1 MISRASGVERSVLSL
16 RRWAPVLVTIP
27 VVAISAQ
34 APSAPSLDGA
44 AFVERVHTDVSS
56 RAGLGERH
64 RVVDRYARYHLAS
77 RGDTLVVT
85 ADSVDL
91 AETADGVRR
100 VVDVDAVI
108 GGRWKLVPGAG
119 GALRVVDRPVI
130 TTDIADVS
138 DVAAAMD
145 DFLPAPP
152 PDLVALAQTT
162 DSNGRAWRRLADS
175 AGTRRY
181 RWSQHGRGDPSTG
194 LSDLGAGVS
203 ATVETSEDVSLAW
216 SAGPRS
222 WIRHIRSTVT
232 TLVGTR
238 TVRASIDQR
247 IVVVRTGVRH

>member
-1 MISRASGVERSVLSL
+1 MLSP
-16 RRWAPVLVTIP
+16 RRWTPVLVTIP
-27 VVAISAQ
+27 VIALAAQ
-34 APSAPSLDGA
+34 APLVPSLDGA
-44 AFVERVHTDVSS
+44 VFVERVRTDVSS

-64 RVVDRYARYHLAS
+64 RVIDRYARYQVAL

-100 VVDVDAVI
+100 VVDVDAVV
-108 GGRWKLVPGAG
+108 GGRWKLVSGERT
-119 GALRVVDRPVI
+119 ALRVVDRPVT

-152 PDLVALAQTT
+152 PELAVLAQTT

-181 RWSQHGRGDPSTG
+181 RWSRHGRGDPSTG

-203 ATVETSEDVSLAW
+203 STIETSEDVSLAW

-222 WIRHIRSTVT
+222 WNRHIQSTVT

-247 IVVVRTGVRH
+247 IVVVRTGVRR